1 MNCVTYGVEHA
12 QTIIL
17 IHGGGLSWWNFRQ
30 EAEILKNGYR
40 VVLPLLDGHDGSD
53 RPFTSIEDNAEEII
67 SMIDR
72 DFGGSVL
79 LIGGLSLG
87 AQVVLEI
94 LSRRKNICRH
104 ALVESPSVIPSAV
117 TKALTGPMVG
127 CSYAL
132 IKNRAFSKLQFRSLH
147 IQKDLFED
155 YYRDTCRISK
165 ADMKAFLKASV
176 SYRLKEEIKECR
188 ADVHV
193 FAGERETGVV
203 LQSARL
209 IKETIPGCSLRILP
223 HLYHGEFSLNH
234 PGDYAYISLAIVRRC
249 RV

>member
-1 MNCVTYGVEHA
+1 MAQISQIDILSRALQIIRLMARDEGATVT
-12 QTIIL
+12 
-17 IHGGGLSWWNFRQ
+17 
-30 EAEILKNGYR
+30 EISKETGI
-40 VVLPLLDGHDGSD
+40 D
-53 RPFTSIEDNAEEII
+53 RWTVRD
-67 SMIDR
+67 MIDR
-72 DFGGSVL
+72 IENFNPDGKGLYIEEYEDENFGGSVL

-104 ALVESPSVIPSAV
+104 ALVESPSAIPSAV

-203 LQSARL
+203 LKSARL

-234 PGDYAYISLAIVRRC
+234 PGDYADISLAIVRRC

>member
-1 MNCVTYGVEHA
+1 MNCVTYGAEHGK
-12 QTIIL
+12 TIVL

-30 EAEILKNGYR
+30 EAEILKKDYR
-40 VVLPLLDGHDGSD
+40 VVLPILDGHAGSD
-53 RPFTSIEDNAEEII
+53 RPFTSIEDSAEEII

-87 AQVVLEI
+87 AQVLLEM
-94 LSRRKNICRH
+94 LSRRKDICRH
-104 ALVESPSVIPSAV
+104 ALVESPSAIPSSITA
-117 TKALTGPMVG
+117 ALTGPMVG

-147 IQKDLFED
+147 IREDLFED

-176 SYRLKEEIKECR
+176 SYSLKEEIKESI
-188 ADVHV
+188 ADVHIY
-193 FAGERETGVV
+193 AGERETKVV
-203 LQSARL
+203 LKSAEL
-209 IKETIPGCSLRILP
+209 IRNTIPGCSLTILP
-223 HLYHGEFSLNH
+223 NLYHGEFSINH
-234 PGDYAYISLAIVRRC
+234 PDEYVEAVKSFISRKSG
-249 RV
+249 